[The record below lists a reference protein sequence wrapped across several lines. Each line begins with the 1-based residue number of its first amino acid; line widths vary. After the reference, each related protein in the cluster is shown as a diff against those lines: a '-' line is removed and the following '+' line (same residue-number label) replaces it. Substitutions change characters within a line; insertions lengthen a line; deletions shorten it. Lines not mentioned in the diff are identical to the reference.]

1 MQVEDLEAGHSP
13 QRAGGEGADDVVGQ
27 GELLKG
33 GGRLGKELLLLLRR
47 VLQAA

>member
-1 MQVEDLEAGHSP
+1 MQVEDLESGHSP

-27 GELLKG
+27 RERLKG
-33 GGRLGKELLLLLRR
+33 GGGLGKELLLLLRR